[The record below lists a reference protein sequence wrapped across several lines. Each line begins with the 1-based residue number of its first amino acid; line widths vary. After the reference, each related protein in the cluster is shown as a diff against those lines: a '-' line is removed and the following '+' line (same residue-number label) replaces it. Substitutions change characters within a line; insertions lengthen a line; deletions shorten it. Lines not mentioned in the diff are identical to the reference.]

1 MPLGNVIRSISS
13 TPATAPSITESYGTT
28 PNSTASL
35 NAQRLPAL
43 ELALQSQ
50 CFLTLLAEISLGAA
64 GQQLG
69 VRVVMLELFNV
80 AKEPLNLVP
89 GSVDIVIQLGV
100 HLIPPVNLGL
110 EVLDSAVNITK
121 RALLRAVL
129 VLLFFQVG
137 FKLIGQVSTK

>member
-1 MPLGNVIRSISS
+1 LGNVIRSISS
-13 TPATAPSITESYGTT
+13 TPATAPSIAESYGTT

-69 VRVVMLELFNV
+69 VRVVMLEFFNV

-89 GSVDIVIQLGV
+89 SSVDIVIQLGV
-100 HLIPPVNLGL
+100 HLISPVNLGL

-137 FKLIGQVSTK
+137 FKLMGQVSMK